1 MHGSYK
7 WDSQICCVMGLLAA
21 AYYAETQ
28 LLKHSSYDFS

>member
-1 MHGSYK
+1 MVLKNGTAKFAVSWGY
-7 WDSQICCVMGLLAA
+7 WQP